1 VVASQKLILQQR
13 CKIRKPVGM
22 PFGGIIEPPG
32 SGFSPKLFLLQVS
45 CLVVHAV
52 VQCISLFR
60 LFRLSLCHA
69 PADNDGPWNPWTH
82 KERERSISPQA
93 HAGIHGDTRSRP
105 CSTHTRARRSRTQH
119 HSRTARARRPADDTW
134 TQGQHSGHLPHGGAS
149 LTRSAQ
155 IPALSLE
162 VGTSRRASRGRPGS
176 PGSCGRGAAGRAWQG
191 GRRLVPKSPA
201 GPAQRSICCCL

>member
-1 VVASQKLILQQR
+1 MQVNWSRGQAVSGKGEAKVTR
-13 CKIRKPVGM
+13 
-22 PFGGIIEPPG
+22 GGAHMRDHNHPCRIIV
-32 SGFSPKLFLLQVS
+32 FSPTSLNVEFLD
-45 CLVVHAV
+45 
-52 VQCISLFR
+52 R
-60 LFRLSLCHA
+60 TGEGDTTTRR
-69 PADNDGPWNPWTH
+69 P
-82 KERERSISPQA
+82 ERERSISPQA

>member
-1 VVASQKLILQQR
+1 MSFWTACEIVAIL
-13 CKIRKPVGM
+13 
-22 PFGGIIEPPG
+22 
-32 SGFSPKLFLLQVS
+32 L
-45 CLVVHAV
+45 LVVTWSRSGQGPDAQRSELQRRPAKRRRANRARRSDRVEHLGPLATGGD
-52 VQCISLFR
+52 QLM
-60 LFRLSLCHA
+60 
-69 PADNDGPWNPWTH
+69 PADRRRSG
-82 KERERSISPQA
+82 ERSISPQA